1 MAFLQALG
9 SWESMSEMQHEQQP
23 LLLQLDDEDSQLQ
36 YDGQLLLG
44 Y

>member
-1 MAFLQALG
+1 MAFLQGLS
-9 SWESMSEMQHEQQP
+9 SWESMSEMQHEPQP
-23 LLLQLDDEDSQLQ
+23 LLLQLDDEDCQLQ